1 MLDHPRSTGTAMRL
15 TTAVADQLGL
25 PAADLTCLNLLLS
38 AGSAA
43 PSWLAERLGMTT
55 SAMTKMLDRLER
67 AGYVSRSDDP
77 TDRRRIIVRPNPE
90 SLPDASAYFEPMWAR
105 MTEVLAR
112 YTDEQLE
119 FVLEFS
125 RVTQDI
131 TEEHINRVRAQGRAH
146 GTRTP
151 HHQ

>member
-15 TTAVADQLGL
+15 TTAVADQLGM
-25 PAADLTCLNLLLS
+25 PATDLTCLNLLLS

-67 AGYVSRSDDP
+67 AGHVTRSDDP
-77 TDRRRIIVRPNPE
+77 TDRRRIIVRPNPDA
-90 SLPDASAYFEPMWAR
+90 LPDASEYFEPMWER
-105 MTEVLAR
+105 MNEVLAR
-112 YTDEQLE
+112 YTDEQLA

-125 RVTQDI
+125 RVTQDV
-131 TEEHINRVRAQGRAH
+131 TEEHINRVRARGRAH

-151 HHQ
+151 RRQ